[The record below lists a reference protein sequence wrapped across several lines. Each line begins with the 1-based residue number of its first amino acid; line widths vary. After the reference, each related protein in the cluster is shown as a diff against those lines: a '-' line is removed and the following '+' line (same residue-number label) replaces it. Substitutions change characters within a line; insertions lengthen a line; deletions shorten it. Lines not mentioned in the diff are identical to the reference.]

1 MGQIRKHTLGRT
13 EKLKS
18 RKQIDALFLARRS
31 YTQSPVRM
39 YYLIQYL
46 PAPPSAGDTRRPQN
60 ETAQPPIIKTDL
72 DLNLNAG
79 IHAGFGSS
87 KKFFKHATKRNRAK
101 RLMREVYR
109 RHKHTLLA
117 LTITKHCHLSIF
129 FLFGQKELPS
139 YELIEEKILLLLS
152 QLEKQLQKG

>member
-31 YTQSPVRM
+31 FTQSPVRM
-39 YYLIQYL
+39 YYLIQ
-46 PAPPSAGDTRRPQN
+46 SAENSRRQQN
-60 ETAQPPIIKTDL
+60 ESMDQPVTKTDL

-87 KKFFKHATKRNRAK
+87 KKFFKHASKRNRAK

-109 RHKHTLLA
+109 RHKHNLLA
-117 LTITKHCHLSIF
+117 LAITKHCHLSIF

-139 YELIEEKILLLLS
+139 YELIEEKIILLLN
-152 QLEKQLQKG
+152 QLEKQLQKS